1 MKKISLLL
9 FVIPLLFSCKNS
21 ADNSSEMQEQKDT
34 TQIEKSFPYD
44 ISLAQWSLHV
54 RYEAEGSRPIEFP
67 KDAKELGFKGIELVT
82 QLYTKEIETLGF
94 DTVIDSLKAEG
105 ERHGV
110 EFVLIM
116 IDEEGDLAD
125 PDETIRNNAVENH
138 KKWVD
143 AAAKLGANSVRVNT
157 FGTNTPEEWLFTVK
171 DGLTKLSNYAA
182 TKNINVLV
190 ENHGWLSS
198 NPKLVMSV
206 LDEMNMDNCGTLPDF
221 GNWCIER
228 VNQERWGECTKEYPD
243 MYEGIAMMMPKA
255 KGVSAKS
262 RKFDANGNEVDIDF
276 VRMLQIIKN
285 SDFEGWIGI
294 EFEGTEIGEVDG
306 INLTR
311 DLLKSAYQQ
320 L

>member
-1 MKKISLLL
+1 MKKLILLL
-9 FVIPLLFSCKNS
+9 FAASTLYACKNNTNERTEVQEEKQ
-21 ADNSSEMQEQKDT
+21 AMQTKSE
-34 TQIEKSFPYD
+34 FPYP
-44 ISLAQWSLHV
+44 ISLAQWSLHK
-54 RYEAEGSRPIEFP
+54 RYEAEGSRPLEFP
-67 KDAKELGFKGIELVT
+67 KDAKELGFNGVELVT
-82 QLYTKEIETLGF
+82 QLYTNEIESLGF
-94 DTVIDSLKAEG
+94 KAVIDSLKAEG
-105 ERHGV
+105 DRHGL

-125 PDETIRNNAVENH
+125 PDEKLRDEAVEKH

-143 AAAKLGANSVRVNT
+143 AAAQLGARSVRVNT
-157 FGTNTPEEWLFTVK
+157 FGTNTAEEWLYTVK
-171 DGLTKLSNYAA
+171 DGLTKLSTYAA
-182 TKNINVLV
+182 SKNINVLV

-243 MYEGIAMMMPKA
+243 MYEGIAMMLPRA

-262 RKFDANGNEVDIDF
+262 RDFDAQGNEVEIDY
-276 VRMLQIIKN
+276 VKMLRLIKN
-285 SDFEGWIGI
+285 SDFDGWIGI
-294 EFEGTEIGEVDG
+294 EYEGDSIGEVEG
-306 INLTR
+306 IKLTR
-311 DLLKSAYQQ
+311 ELLKNAYQQ